1 VRRRHR
7 KSWTA
12 IAVSALILLSSAA
25 LHPAEME
32 SGSLHNRNRAGGFD
46 WCPTSG
52 FSSSCPNPQGSYTGC
67 TCISSS
73 GSISGKP
80 FGNGYGEVYL
90 DIDGF
95 PLQSGC
101 SDYNGSMFIIAS
113 GDLQEL
119 DFSGSFC
126 ATIVSPVLEAAA
138 GEFSGTYAIATS
150 AAGYSSTGRISGVDT
165 LTSGG
170 GNQITLHF
178 NGPVSK

>member
-1 VRRRHR
+1 MHRRHR

-25 LHPAEME
+25 LHPAQME
-32 SGSLHNRNRAGGFD
+32 SGSFHNRNRAGG
-46 WCPTSG
+46 CPTSG
-52 FSSSCPNPQGSYTGC
+52 FASSCPNPQGSYTGC
-67 TCISSS
+67 TCISTS

-90 DIDGF
+90 NIDGF

-101 SDYNGSMFIIAS
+101 SDYNGAVFIIAS

-126 ATIVSPVLEAAA
+126 ATSVNPVLNSAA
-138 GEFSGTYAIATS
+138 GQFSGTYAIAIS

-165 LTSGG
+165 LTREGV
-170 GNQITLHF
+170 NQITLHF